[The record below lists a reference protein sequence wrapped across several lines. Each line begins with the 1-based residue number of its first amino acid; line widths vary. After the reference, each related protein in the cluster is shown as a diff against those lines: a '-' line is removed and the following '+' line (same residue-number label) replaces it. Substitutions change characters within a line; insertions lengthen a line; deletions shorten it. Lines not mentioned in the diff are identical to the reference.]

1 LIFLCSQYNPR
12 SQVPSYLEVVDIA
25 GLVRGASEGLGL
37 GNEFLSHINAVDG
50 IFHIVRVFDNVEVT
64 HVEGN
69 VDALRDL
76 DIISSELRLKD
87 IDHLEKFLEPIR
99 RVSRADPTKRIES
112 DIYEKALEWLKQGND
127 IRNGDWSTKE
137 YELINDLLLLTS
149 KPIIYIVNL
158 SIEDYLR
165 QKNKW
170 LAKVKN
176 WITEHSPD
184 SVMMP
189 VSVSFEQHLDALP
202 EQERTAY
209 LEENKSRSMI
219 PKIVTTGFKALNL
232 INFFTVGEDE
242 VRAWVL
248 RDGMTA
254 PKAAGC
260 IHTDFEKKFIR
271 AEVMKYEDLKTLGS
285 EAEVKNSGKYT
296 TQGKAYVVEDGD
308 ILLIKHGAG
317 GGGKKK

>member
-1 LIFLCSQYNPR
+1 
-12 SQVPSYLEVVDIA
+12 
-25 GLVRGASEGLGL
+25 
-37 GNEFLSHINAVDG
+37 
-50 IFHIVRVFDNVEVT
+50 
-64 HVEGN
+64 
-69 VDALRDL
+69 
-76 DIISSELRLKD
+76 
-87 IDHLEKFLEPIR
+87 
-99 RVSRADPTKRIES
+99 
-112 DIYEKALEWLKQGND
+112 
-127 IRNGDWSTKE
+127 
-137 YELINDLLLLTS
+137 
-149 KPIIYIVNL
+149 
-158 SIEDYLR
+158 
-165 QKNKW
+165 
-170 LAKVKN
+170 
-176 WITEHSPD
+176 
-184 SVMMP
+184 MMP

-219 PKIVTTGFKALNL
+219 PKIVTTGFKSLNL